1 MNVRGAGDGRIR
13 GKQVRGAIITGWGK
27 CRPPLSLTNA
37 DLERLVDTSD
47 EWIRERTGITS
58 RGMCH
63 LETTDMAEVAARH
76 ALAAA
81 GLEPGDLDLVVMATV
96 TPEISCPSNACVLQD
111 RLGANGAA
119 AFDLNAA
126 CSGFVYGLA
135 TVSSM
140 VRAGVV
146 RRALLVG
153 AEKLHFVMDYQDRN
167 TCVLFGDGAGAVVVE
182 AGSEDVGVLAVDLG
196 ADGGI
201 GSTMVFPT
209 LGTRGELSSFR
220 DPAVHRLHFEGQ
232 AVFKIAV
239 RGMTESVQRALDSA
253 GLTVDDVDLVV
264 PHQANERIISAAARR
279 LGVPDDRVVLNIATH
294 GNTSA
299 ASIPMAL
306 TDALDSGR
314 VSPGDT
320 VVFTAFG
327 GGVTWGSIVLRWADR
342 TTRIATSDAELPAP
356 TGDVFDLLADNRAFF
371 APIHD
376 T

>member
-1 MNVRGAGDGRIR
+1 M
-13 GKQVRGAIITGWGK
+13 ITGWGK

-37 DLERLVDTSD
+37 DLEQLVDTSD
-47 EWIRERTGITS
+47 DWIRERTGIGS

-76 ALAAA
+76 ALASA
-81 GLEPGDLDLVVMATV
+81 GLEPCDLDLVVMATV

-111 RLGANGAA
+111 RLGASGVA

-140 VRAGVV
+140 IRAGFV

-153 AEKLHFVMDYQDRN
+153 AEKLHFVMDYRDRN
-167 TCVLFGDGAGAVVVE
+167 TCVLFGDGAGAVVLE
-182 AGSEDVGVLAVDLG
+182 AGPDDTGVLAVDLG

-209 LGTRGELSSFR
+209 LGTRGELSPHR

-253 GLTVDDVDLVV
+253 GATIDDVDLVV
-264 PHQANERIISAAARR
+264 PHQANERIIAAAAKR
-279 LGVPDDRVVLNIATH
+279 LGVPEERVVVNIATH

-306 TDALDSGR
+306 TDALDDHR
-314 VSPGDT
+314 VSPGDL

-327 GGVTWGSIVLRWADR
+327 GGVTWGSVVVRWGDR
-342 TTRIATSDAELPAP
+342 TTRLGTSDAALAPP

>member
-1 MNVRGAGDGRIR
+1 M
-13 GKQVRGAIITGWGK
+13 GAIITGWGK

-37 DLERLVDTSD
+37 DLEQLVETDDT
-47 EWIRERTGITS
+47 WIRERTGIES

-76 ALAAA
+76 AMAAA
-81 GLEPGDLDLVVMATV
+81 GIGPDDLDLIVVASV
-96 TPEISCPSNACVLQD
+96 TPEITCPSNACVLQE
-111 RLGANGAA
+111 RLGATGTA

-140 VRAGVV
+140 VAAGVA

-153 AEKLHFVMDYQDRN
+153 VEKLHFVMDYRDRN
-167 TCVLFGDGAGAVVVE
+167 TCVLFGDGAGAVIVE
-182 AGSEDVGVLAVDLG
+182 PGPDGAGVLAVDLG
-196 ADGGI
+196 ADGEI
-201 GSTMVFPT
+201 GSTMVFET
-209 LGTRGELSSFR
+209 LGTRGELSRDR
-220 DPAVHRLHFEGQ
+220 DPAKNRLHFEGQ

-239 RGMTESVQRALDSA
+239 KGMTESVQRALGDA
-253 GLTVDDVDLVV
+253 GLSTDDVDVVV
-264 PHQANERIISAAARR
+264 PHQANERIIRAATSR
-279 LGVPDDRVVLNIATH
+279 LGVDESKVMVNIAQH

-306 TDALDSGR
+306 TDALDQGR
-314 VSPGDT
+314 IAPGDT

-327 GGVTWGSIVLRWADR
+327 GGVTWGSIVMNWGDR
-342 TTRIATSDAELPAP
+342 VERIATSDAEMAPP

-371 APIHD
+371 APLHD
-376 T
+376 D